1 MSSTSSGS
9 LVPLL
14 TEDEFAE
21 VDRPALGA
29 GVAAYGQVLN
39 TWAAIG
45 HSPGLFSTYL
55 PFLKQLNAP
64 GALGLRIKDLT
75 AVRVAVL
82 NQCAYTSSHRCS
94 AALANGVSVE
104 DLGAV
109 AAGDLERFTERE
121 RVALALAEEVT
132 VKLATAA
139 AEEAARVFE
148 AAELVELV
156 MCISIWNALSR
167 YHKVMGFELD
177 MPPAPA
183 AVADRL

>member
-1 MSSTSSGS
+1 MSSSS

-14 TEDEFAE
+14 TEAEFAE
-21 VDRPALGA
+21 VDRPALRA
-29 GVAAYGQVLN
+29 GVGAYGQVLD

-64 GALGLRIKDLT
+64 GALETRMKDLT

-82 NQCAYTSSHRCS
+82 NQCAYTSSHRCN
-94 AALANGVSVE
+94 AALANGVTVE

-121 RVALALAEEVT
+121 RVALALAEEMT
-132 VKLATAA
+132 VKLATVAT
-139 AEEAARVFE
+139 EDAARLFGP
-148 AAELVELV
+148 AELVELV
-156 MCISIWNALSR
+156 MCISVWNALSR
-167 YHKVMGFELD
+167 FHKVMAFELD
-177 MPPAPA
+177 MPAAPA
-183 AVADRL
+183 AVADHL